1 MYISIE
7 KNSKKYST
15 LPDEWDET
23 GKEKIEFE
31 KIRDKITIRQS
42 QTTHQIGKYVYYK
55 RIAEIELTGSEAEIL
70 YSALKIFTNKLNGI
84 ETINPDLITDVNDLK
99 IILDRLKSKTEG
111 IKNHLQQILDLAKI
125 I

>member
-15 LPDEWDET
+15 LPDEWDES

-31 KIRDKITIRQS
+31 KIRNKIIIRQS
-42 QTTHQIGKYVYYK
+42 QTTYQIGKYVYYK
-55 RIAEIELTGSEAEIL
+55 RIAEIELTESETQIL
-70 YSALKIFTNKLNGI
+70 YSALKIFINKINGI
-84 ETINPDLITDVNDLK
+84 ETINPDLIVDANELKGDLN
-99 IILDRLKSKTEG
+99 RLKSKTEG